1 MPPERAVES
10 SLPKGNADMPKN
22 VSTGRLLISGIAA
35 AVVFP
40 TAVAIQAPLR
50 EGFDLAVHPLSMLS
64 LGDAGWIQTTN
75 FIVTGLLFLA
85 FVVGLRR
92 VLKSGRGGRWGPRLF
107 GFYGLVVVAAGIFP
121 VDPMLGFP
129 PGTPEGLPET
139 LSWHAIVHNLTFVFA
154 FLGLIIAMFV
164 FAWRFAA
171 AKEWGFASFSIVT
184 GLATPALIVVSQMR
198 PDVAGYILFGINV
211 LVNAWTVLLAMRLL
225 AEHHASRA
233 PS

>member
-1 MPPERAVES
+1 
-10 SLPKGNADMPKN
+10 MPKN
-22 VSTGRLLISGIAA
+22 PSTRHLLKAGIAA
-35 AVVFP
+35 ATLFP
-40 TAVAIQAPLR
+40 LAVAVQAPLR

-64 LGDAGWIQTTN
+64 LGDAGWIQVTN

-85 FVVGLRR
+85 FAVGLRR

-139 LSWHAIVHNLTFVFA
+139 LSWHAMVHNLTFVLA
-154 FLGLIIAMFV
+154 FLGLIIAIFV
-164 FAWRFAA
+164 IARRFVAT
-171 AKEWGFASFSIVT
+171 KEWGFASFCIAT

-198 PDVAGYILFGINV
+198 PDAAGYILFGMNV
-211 LVNAWTVLLAMRLL
+211 LVNVWVVLLALKML
-225 AEHHASRA
+225 AEHRASRA
-233 PS
+233 LS

>member
-1 MPPERAVES
+1 
-10 SLPKGNADMPKN
+10 MPKN
-22 VSTGRLLISGIAA
+22 LSTRHLLKAGIVAA
-35 AVVFP
+35 ILFP
-40 TAVAIQAPLR
+40 LAVAVQAPLR

-64 LGDAGWIQTTN
+64 LGDAGWIQITN

-85 FVVGLRR
+85 FAVGLRR
-92 VLKSGRGGRWGPRLF
+92 VLKSGQGGRWSPRLF

-154 FLGLIIAMFV
+154 FLGLIIAIFV
-164 FAWRFAA
+164 IARRFVT
-171 AKEWGFASFSIVT
+171 AKEWGFATFCIAT

-198 PDVAGYILFGINV
+198 PDVAGYILFGMNV
-211 LVNAWTVLLAMRLL
+211 LVNVWIVLLALRLL
-225 AEHHASRA
+225 AEHRASRA